1 MLSILIIDDSDD
13 KIKVL
18 KNLFRENPSIRPEK
32 VEIADSVLT
41 AKDKLSSKRYD
52 LVILDLYLP
61 FEKGDEA
68 TPEGGMQL
76 VQLIESED
84 NDEIFK
90 PIHIVGLSREKTTPG
105 HREAFSRSLWFLL
118 SYDEMDNTWK
128 NQLRQKVAYLIQSKK
143 LLQESAT
150 YDFDV
155 AIINALQTPENY
167 WTKKLIAANGWK
179 KISVP
184 GDDCNSYY
192 SATIQNHAGKEI
204 RVVTCF
210 ANQMASTA
218 SSMLTTKVIYN
229 FRPRYLFMTGIAA
242 AVEENNVNYGDVL
255 VATEVWDG
263 ASGKYKDTDEADNI
277 FMPDY
282 RQKSLNSVFQNIVTQ
297 LKENQQVLREI
308 SDAYPTTL
316 KPSTNLAIHTGPMA
330 SVPAVIASKEEL
342 NKIKEHARKLLGI
355 EMEAYGMFY
364 AAENAIGP
372 RPQVVASLKSV
383 SDYATKSKSDKYQ
396 DYASYTSVAL
406 LKYIMLNSL
415 QY

>member
-18 KNLFRENPSIRPEK
+18 KNLFRENTSIRPDK

-41 AKDKLSSKRYD
+41 AIDKLSSKRYD

-68 TPEGGMQL
+68 KPEGGMQL
-76 VQLIESED
+76 IQMMESED
-84 NDEIFK
+84 NDEIYK
-90 PIHIVGLSREKTTPG
+90 PFHIVGLSREKTTPG

-118 SYDEMDNTWK
+118 TYDETDDTWK
-128 NQLRQKVAYLIQSKK
+128 NQLRQKVAYLLKSKM
-143 LLQESAT
+143 LLQETAT
-150 YDFDV
+150 HDFDV

-167 WTKKLIAANGWK
+167 WTKKLIAKEWE

-192 SATIQNHAGKEI
+192 SATLQTSSGKEI

-242 AVEENNVNYGDVL
+242 AVEEANANYGDVL

-263 ASGKYKDTDEADNI
+263 ASGKYKDTEDADNI

-282 RQKSLNSVFQNIVTQ
+282 RQKALNSAFLNIVTQ

-406 LKYIMLNSL
+406 LKYIMLNLL

>member
-18 KNLFRENPSIRPEK
+18 KSLFRANPSIRPEN

-41 AKDKLSSKRYD
+41 AIDKLSSKRYD
-52 LVILDLYLP
+52 LVVLDLYLP
-61 FEKGDEA
+61 MEKGDD
-68 TPEGGMQL
+68 PLPDGGI
-76 VQLIESED
+76 QLIQLMDAED
-84 NDEIFK
+84 KDEIYK
-90 PIHIVGLSREKTTPG
+90 PYHIVGLSGEDVKPE
-105 HREAFSRSLWFLL
+105 HIEVFSQSLWFLL
-118 SYDEMDNTWK
+118 RYSEMDNTWCE
-128 NQLRQKVAYLIQSKK
+128 QLMHKISYLIQSKK
-143 LLQESAT
+143 LLQETST

-167 WTKKLIAANGWK
+167 WTKKLIANDWK
-179 KISVP
+179 NITVP

-192 SATIQNHAGKEI
+192 SATLRTTAGKEI

-242 AVEENNVNYGDVL
+242 AVEEESINYGDIL

-263 ASGKYKDTDEADNI
+263 ASGKYKDTAESDSI

-282 RQKSLNSVFQNIVTQ
+282 RQKALNSAFLNIVTQ
-297 LKENQQVLREI
+297 LKEDHSVLRGI

-316 KPSTNLAIHTGPMA
+316 KPSTNLMIHTGPMA
-330 SVPAVIASKEEL
+330 SVPAVIASADEL
-342 NKIKEHARKLLGI
+342 NKIKGHARKLLGI

-372 RPQVVASLKSV
+372 RPQIVASLKSV
-383 SDYATKSKSDKYQ
+383 SDYATKSKSDQYQ

-406 LKYIMLNSL
+406 LKYIILNRLS
-415 QY
+415 Y

>member
-13 KIKVL
+13 KIRVL
-18 KNLFRENPSIRPEK
+18 KSLFRENPSIQPEK

-41 AKDKLSSKRYD
+41 AINKLSTKRYD
-52 LVILDLYLP
+52 LVVLDLYLP
-61 FEKGDEA
+61 MEKGDDA
-68 TPEGGMQL
+68 LPDGGL
-76 VQLIESED
+76 QLIQMIEAE
-84 NDEIFK
+84 EIDDIYK
-90 PIHIVGLSREKTTPG
+90 PYHIVGLSREEVKPE
-105 HREAFSRSLWFLL
+105 HIEVFSHSLWFLL
-118 SYDEMDNTWK
+118 RYNEMDDTWRK
-128 NQLRQKVAYLIQSKK
+128 QLMQKVSYLIQSKK
-143 LLQESAT
+143 LLQETAT

-167 WTKKLIAANGWK
+167 WTKKHIANEWK
-179 KISVP
+179 SIIVP

-192 SATIQNHAGKEI
+192 SATVQTNTGKEI

-242 AVEENNVNYGDVL
+242 AVEEEGINYGDIL

-263 ASGKYKDTDEADNI
+263 ASGKYKDTAESDSI

-282 RQKSLNSVFQNIVTQ
+282 RQKALNSAFLNIVTQ
-297 LKENQQVLREI
+297 LKEDHSVLRGI

-316 KPSTNLAIHTGPMA
+316 KPSTNLMIHTGPMA
-330 SVPAVIASKEEL
+330 SVPAVIASADEL
-342 NKIKEHARKLLGI
+342 NKIKGHARKLLGI

-372 RPQVVASLKSV
+372 RPQIVASLKSV
-383 SDYATKSKSDKYQ
+383 SDYATKSKSDQYQ

-406 LKYIMLNSL
+406 LKYIILNRLS
-415 QY
+415 Y

>member
-13 KIKVL
+13 KIRVIKS
-18 KNLFRENPSIRPEK
+18 LFRENPSIRPEK

-41 AKDKLSSKRYD
+41 AIDKLSTKRYD
-52 LVILDLYLP
+52 LVVLDLYLP
-61 FEKGDEA
+61 MEKGDDA
-68 TPEGGMQL
+68 VPDGGL
-76 VQLIESED
+76 QLIQMIEAED
-84 NDEIFK
+84 KDDIYK
-90 PIHIVGLSREKTTPG
+90 PYHIVGLSREEIKPE
-105 HREAFSRSLWFLL
+105 HIEVFSHSLWFLL
-118 SYDEMDNTWK
+118 RYNEMDDTWRE
-128 NQLRQKVAYLIQSKK
+128 QLMQKVSYLIQSKR

-150 YDFDV
+150 YDYDI
-155 AIINALQTPENY
+155 AIINALQMPENF
-167 WTKKLIAANGWK
+167 WTKKLFAEKWQEVPI
-179 KISVP
+179 P
-184 GDDCNSYY
+184 GDDCSSYY
-192 SATIQNHAGKEI
+192 TATLLHTNTGKEI
-204 RVVTCF
+204 RIVTCF

-229 FRPRYLFMTGIAA
+229 FRPKYLFMTGIAA
-242 AVEENNVNYGDVL
+242 AIEEENVNYGDVL
-255 VATEVWDG
+255 VASEVWDG

-282 RQKSLNSVFQNIVTQ
+282 RQKSLNSAFQNIVIQ
-297 LKENQQVLREI
+297 LKENQKVLREI

-316 KPSTNLAIHTGPMA
+316 KPSTNLAIHIGPMA

-383 SDYATKSKSDKYQ
+383 SDYATKKKNDKYQ
-396 DYASYTSVAL
+396 DYASYTSNAL
-406 LKYIMLNSL
+406 LKYIILNYL
-415 QY
+415 Q

>member
-18 KNLFRENPSIRPEK
+18 KNLFRENTSIRPDK

-41 AKDKLSSKRYD
+41 AIDKLSSKRYD

-68 TPEGGMQL
+68 KPEGGMQL
-76 VQLIESED
+76 IQMMESED
-84 NDEIFK
+84 NDEIYK
-90 PIHIVGLSREKTTPG
+90 PFHIVGLSREKTTPG

-118 SYDEMDNTWK
+118 TYDETDDTWK
-128 NQLRQKVAYLIQSKK
+128 NQLRQKVAYLLKSKM
-143 LLQESAT
+143 LLQETAT
-150 YDFDV
+150 HDFDV

-167 WTKKLIAANGWK
+167 WTKKLIAKEWE

-192 SATIQNHAGKEI
+192 SATLQTSSGKEI

-242 AVEENNVNYGDVL
+242 AVEEANANYGDVL
-255 VATEVWDG
+255 VATEVGDG
-263 ASGKYKDTDEADNI
+263 ASGKYKDTEDADNI

-282 RQKSLNSVFQNIVTQ
+282 RQKALNSAFLNIVTQ
-297 LKENQQVLREI
+297 LKENQQVLRGI
-308 SDAYPTTL
+308 SDDYPTTL

-330 SVPAVIASKEEL
+330 SVPAVIASQEEL
-342 NKIKEHARKLLGI
+342 NKIKEHARNLLGI

-383 SDYATKSKSDKYQ
+383 SDYATKKKNDKFQ
-396 DYASYTSVAL
+396 DYASYTSNAI
-406 LKYIMLNSL
+406 LKYIILNCL

>member
-18 KNLFRENPSIRPEK
+18 KNLFRENTSIRPDK

-41 AKDKLSSKRYD
+41 AIDKLSSKRYD

-68 TPEGGMQL
+68 KPEGGMQL
-76 VQLIESED
+76 IQMMESED
-84 NDEIFK
+84 NDEIYK
-90 PIHIVGLSREKTTPG
+90 PFHIVGLSREKTTPG

-118 SYDEMDNTWK
+118 TYDETDDTWK
-128 NQLRQKVAYLIQSKK
+128 NQLRQKVAYLLKSKM
-143 LLQESAT
+143 LLQETAT
-150 YDFDV
+150 HDFDV

-167 WTKKLIAANGWK
+167 WTKKLIAKEWE

-192 SATIQNHAGKEI
+192 SATLQTSSGKEI

-263 ASGKYKDTDEADNI
+263 ASGKYKDTEDADNI

-282 RQKSLNSVFQNIVTQ
+282 RQKALNSAFLNIVTQ

-406 LKYIMLNSL
+406 LKYIMLNLL

>member
-13 KIKVL
+13 KIRVL
-18 KNLFRENPSIRPEK
+18 KGLFRENPSIRPEK

-41 AKDKLSSKRYD
+41 AIDKLASKRYD

-61 FEKGDEA
+61 NEKGDDA
-68 TPEGGMQL
+68 TPDGGMQL
-76 VQLIESED
+76 VELIESET
-84 NDEIFK
+84 DEIYK
-90 PIHIVGLSREKTTPG
+90 PFHIVGLSREKTTPG

-118 SYDEMDNTWK
+118 TYDEMDDTWRK
-128 NQLRQKVAYLIQSKK
+128 QLMQKVNYLIQSKK

-167 WTKKLIAANGWK
+167 WTKQLFAKEWK
-179 KISVP
+179 EVTVP
-184 GDDCNSYY
+184 GDDCNTYY
-192 SATIQNHAGKEI
+192 SATLQTSAGKDI

-218 SSMLTTKVIYN
+218 SAMLTTKVIYN

-242 AVEENNVNYGDVL
+242 AVEEDNVNYGDIL

-282 RQKSLNSVFQNIVTQ
+282 RQKALDSAFQNIVNR
-297 LKENQQVLREI
+297 LKDNQQVLRGI
-308 SDAYPTTL
+308 SDAYSSTN
-316 KPSTNLAIHTGPMA
+316 KPSSNLAIHTGPMA

-342 NKIKEHARKLLGI
+342 EKVKVHARKLLGI

-364 AAENAIGP
+364 AADNAINP
-372 RPQVVASLKSV
+372 RPKIVASLKSV
-383 SDYATKSKSDKYQ
+383 SDYATKKKNDKFQ
-396 DYASYTSVAL
+396 DYASYTSSAL
-406 LKYIMLNSL
+406 LKYIVQNCLS
-415 QY
+415 Y

>member
-18 KNLFRENPSIRPEK
+18 KNLFRENTSIRPDK

-41 AKDKLSSKRYD
+41 AIDKLSSKRYD

-68 TPEGGMQL
+68 KPEGGMQL
-76 VQLIESED
+76 IQMMESED
-84 NDEIFK
+84 NDEIYK
-90 PIHIVGLSREKTTPG
+90 PFHIVGLSREKTTPG

-118 SYDEMDNTWK
+118 TYDETDDTWK
-128 NQLRQKVAYLIQSKK
+128 NQLRQKVAYLLKSKM
-143 LLQESAT
+143 LLQETAT
-150 YDFDV
+150 HDFDV

-167 WTKKLIAANGWK
+167 WTKKLIAKEWE

-192 SATIQNHAGKEI
+192 SATLQTSSGKEI

-242 AVEENNVNYGDVL
+242 AVEEANANYGDVL

-263 ASGKYKDTDEADNI
+263 ASGKYKDTEDADNI

-282 RQKSLNSVFQNIVTQ
+282 RQKALNSAFLNIVTQ
-297 LKENQQVLREI
+297 LKENQQVLRGI
-308 SDAYPTTL
+308 SDDYPTTL

-330 SVPAVIASKEEL
+330 SVPAVIASQEEL
-342 NKIKEHARKLLGI
+342 NKIKEHARNLLGI

-383 SDYATKSKSDKYQ
+383 SDYATKKKNDKFQ
-396 DYASYTSVAL
+396 DYASYTSNAI
-406 LKYIMLNSL
+406 LKYIILNCL